1 MIIIIT
7 IKQRFLNYRLLG
19 GKVVVNK
26 EVIPS
31 YIFAYSTINK
41 NQTSSKIEYKKDGIN
56 YLAKDEVKII
66 SLNTFNKFL
75 PIISYSRL

>member
-1 MIIIIT
+1 MRCLILFLKQILPESIEQRLELYKKET
-7 IKQRFLNYRLLG
+7 LLKMRKKEYKLIKQRFLNYRLLG

-41 NQTSSKIEYKKDGIN
+41 IKLVQK
-56 YLAKDEVKII
+56 
-66 SLNTFNKFL
+66 
-75 PIISYSRL
+75 